1 MSTQKNF
8 VVSFRNDSGN
18 INAIME
24 GGYGKHITDIIIAI
38 NSSSDFEEAK
48 KNKIPCIQD
57 YIYKNMKHIDFLIY
71 LYGQSLVISQY
82 INRFGPITESPILE
96 VDFATLIMDNIIV
109 IHEALHYPVN
119 KFTRSVSSQTSLVD
133 YSTPPLS
140 PTTSLTPSSSYS
152 FDESEE
158 LREELREELHSTSR
172 LIYKHDNELTDEEI
186 MKLLS

>member
-1 MSTQKNF
+1 
-8 VVSFRNDSGN
+8 
-18 INAIME
+18 
-24 GGYGKHITDIIIAI
+24 
-38 NSSSDFEEAK
+38 
-48 KNKIPCIQD
+48 
-57 YIYKNMKHIDFLIY
+57 
-71 LYGQSLVISQY
+71 
-82 INRFGPITESPILE
+82 
-96 VDFATLIMDNIIV
+96 MDNIIV

-158 LREELREELHSTSR
+158 LHSTSR

>member
-1 MSTQKNF
+1 MSAPKNF

-48 KNKIPCIQD
+48 NNKIPCIQD

-82 INRFGPITESPILE
+82 IDRFGPITESSILE

-133 YSTPPLS
+133 YSTPSLS
-140 PTTSLTPSSSYS
+140 PRTSLKSSSSFS

-158 LREELREELHSTSR
+158 YHSTSR
-172 LIYKHDNELTDEEI
+172 LIHQHINELSEEEI